1 SRCVWRRLAVH
12 QESHRGCLMSPA
24 QSQLPSIDHLLGKET
39 LAQLPTP
46 VREYPLHI
54 AGDRHRLSVKL
65 DNLTGDV
72 YGGNKVRK
80 LEYILHRAREKH
92 CERIATFGTVGSHHA
107 LATALYSKQLGLPC
121 VCFLS
126 HQKKAPNVEESLR
139 MHVKLGTSVVR
150 FGGDYQTRLEI
161 LRENLWGRNPWVVP
175 MGGTNW
181 LGAFGFVNAA
191 VELAAQVEDGLLP
204 EPD

>member
-1 SRCVWRRLAVH
+1 MPPSP
-12 QESHRGCLMSPA
+12 QQCLD
-24 QSQLPSIDHLLGKET
+24 SIDRSLGKER
-39 LAQLPTP
+39 LAHLPTP
-46 VREYPLHI
+46 VGLHRVHLSSAGREL
-54 AGDRHRLSVKL
+54 AVKQ
-65 DNLTGDV
+65 DNLTGEV

-175 MGGTNW
+175 MGGTN
-181 LGAFGFVNAA
+181 
-191 VELAAQVEDGLLP
+191 
-204 EPD
+204 